1 MQFVPRF
8 MLPSVAPTLAPHT
21 RLGAYAILGQV
32 AGTRE
37 GILYE
42 CTGGRAI
49 GPPAAQ
55 FAISGL
61 AEAIDGLWVHKSGR
75 SIWTRVKVPKGYK
88 ELALSDGAF
97 TGSYRVAIS
106 SPRYEEAA
114 LRLLDP
120 DFTRWYL
127 EHGPQGGALS
137 QAGSF
142 EVSAGALFVLGA
154 PTSYGTAEQ
163 RHAFAI
169 AAAELATRVATFVGP
184 TSPRASSPLGQ

>member
-1 MQFVPRF
+1 MQ
-8 MLPSVAPTLAPHT
+8 S
-21 RLGAYAILGQV
+21 
-32 AGTRE
+32 GTASRP
-37 GILYE
+37 
-42 CTGGRAI
+42 GRAV

-88 ELALSDGAF
+88 ELALSDRAF
-97 TGSYRVAIS
+97 RGSYRVAIS

-120 DFTRWYL
+120 GFTQWCL
-127 EHGPQGGALS
+127 EYGPQGGALP

-142 EVSAGALFVLGA
+142 EVSAGALFVLGG
-154 PTSYGTAEQ
+154 PTSYGTA
-163 RHAFAI
+163 
-169 AAAELATRVATFVGP
+169 
-184 TSPRASSPLGQ
+184 